1 MSMPVISVKG
11 LRKTFKVFK
20 RGQGVLEAV
29 KSLFSREYTIKDAL
43 KKVSLEVQEGEIV
56 GLIGPNGAGKS
67 TLIKILSG
75 LLWPDSGEAKVL
87 EMVPWE
93 NRIKYVAN
101 IGVVFGQKSQMIWDL
116 PPVDSFYIN
125 KDLYDIPE
133 PEFSSRLNFMVRM
146 LEVQEIMKSPV
157 RELSLGERMRCEVI
171 NALLHNPRLV
181 FLDEPSI
188 GLDVIAKDKL
198 RDFILKIN
206 REQKTTFIITTHDM
220 QDIEKLCKRIIII
233 NYGRIIYDGP
243 LEDIK
248 KKYFTDKHIEVKFG
262 DKIGKFKFKGCKII
276 DKQNYQIKIELDTKK
291 APVQDLINF
300 LLKNYDVAD
309 ITVADPPIEEIIGKI
324 YRE

>member
-1 MSMPVISVKG
+1 MPAISVKD
-11 LRKTFKVFK
+11 LRKTFKVYK

-75 LLWPDSGEAKVL
+75 LLWPDGGEANVL
-87 EMVPWE
+87 GMVPWE

-116 PPVDSFYIN
+116 PPIDSFYIN
-125 KDLYDIPE
+125 KDLYDVPE
-133 PEFSSRLNFMVRM
+133 PDFSKRLNFMVKM

-171 NALLHNPRLV
+171 NALLHYPRLV

-233 NYGRIIYDGP
+233 NHGRIIYDGP

-262 DKIGKFKFKGCKII
+262 DKIRTFKFKGCKVI
-276 DKQNYQIKIELDTKK
+276 DKQDYQIKIELNTKK
-291 APVQDLINF
+291 APVQDLINY
-300 LLKNYDVAD
+300 LLKNFDVAD
-309 ITVADPPIEEIIGKI
+309 ITVADPPIEEIIRKI